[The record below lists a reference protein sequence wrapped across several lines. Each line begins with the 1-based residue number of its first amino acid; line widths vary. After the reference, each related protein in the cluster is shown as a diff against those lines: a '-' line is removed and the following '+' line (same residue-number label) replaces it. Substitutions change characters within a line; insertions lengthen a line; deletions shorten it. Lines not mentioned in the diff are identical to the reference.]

1 VNVLLRGG
9 RVITETSSDVAD
21 VLIEDGRI
29 FDVGVK
35 LDAPQ
40 GVTIVDAEGCWVGP
54 SFVDLHTHLREP
66 GREEA
71 ETIES
76 GARAG
81 ALGGYGALVAMPN
94 TDPALDT
101 PALVAFVLSRGA
113 VTPLDIAVAGAI
125 TQGRQGEKLAPI
137 AEMAALGV
145 RLFTD
150 DGSGVQNAAVMR
162 KALTY
167 AKSLGVRLAQHC
179 EDDALAADGSMN
191 EGALSSRLG
200 LVGRPTLS
208 EELMVLRDIELVRLT
223 GCPLHFMHLST
234 RRSVDLVRAAR
245 SEGLPVTCEVTP
257 HHLTLD
263 EEALESY
270 DPIFKVHPP
279 LRSRRDVEGLREAL
293 VSGDIDAVATDH
305 APHASELK
313 DLPFDEAP
321 AGMLNLEHAGSLA
334 YEALGEDASVHT
346 FFSVMSRAP
355 ARIAH
360 LRQVDKHPDH
370 SAHGGGMVAGEDANV
385 VVFDPAACWQVD
397 RFALASR
404 ASNTPYDQREM
415 RGRVRALV
423 VRGALVVN
431 EGSLT

>member
-1 VNVLLRGG
+1 MTFLLRGG
-9 RVITETSSDVAD
+9 RVITSTTDEVGD
-21 VLIEDGRI
+21 VLIADGRI
-29 FDVGVK
+29 ADVGSN
-35 LDAPQ
+35 LAAPK
-40 GVTIVDAEGCWVGP
+40 GATIVDAEGCWVGP

-71 ETIES
+71 ETIAS

-94 TDPALDT
+94 TEPALDT
-101 PALVAFVLSRGA
+101 PALVTFVLARGA
-113 VTPLDIAVAGAI
+113 DTPLDIAVAGAI
-125 TQGRQGEKLAPI
+125 TQGRQGVNLAPM

-150 DGSGVQNAAVMR
+150 DGLGVQNAAVMR
-162 KALTY
+162 RAMTY

-179 EDDALAADGSMN
+179 EDDALAAGGSMN
-191 EGALSSRLG
+191 EGTLSSRLG
-200 LVGRPTLS
+200 LVGRPALS
-208 EELMVLRDIELVRLT
+208 EEIMVLRDIELVRLT

-234 RRSVDLVRAAR
+234 RRSVELVDAAR

-263 EEALESY
+263 ESALESY

-279 LRSRRDVEGLREAL
+279 LRSRGDVEGLRGAL
-293 VSGDIDAVATDH
+293 VGGQIDGVATDH

-321 AGMLNLEHAGSLA
+321 AGMLGLEHAGSLA
-334 YEALGEDASVHT
+334 YEALGEHPSAHT

-355 ARIAH
+355 AYIAQ
-360 LRQVDKHPDH
+360 LRREDKHPDH
-370 SAHGGGMVAGEDANV
+370 SAHGGGMTVGEDANV
-385 VVFDPAACWQVD
+385 VVFDPSARWRVD
-397 RFALASR
+397 RLALASR
-404 ASNTPYDQREM
+404 ASNSPYDQREM

-423 VRGALVVN
+423 VRGSLVVN
-431 EGSLT
+431 DGALT